1 MGLLDRAVDKLKAE
15 QGEIPLA
22 PAARQGA
29 AKGPA
34 AKRSTDAAT
43 APQEPVAAEAGEW
56 VHGGGADLE
65 LAELAKRGF
74 IVPGYPSDG
83 VLLDEYRRIKRQ
95 ILFKAAV
102 DQTDAEH
109 QLHSNL
115 VMITSAI
122 DGEGKTF
129 VSTNLAFSIS
139 QEVDHTVLMIDADVV
154 RRGASRLLGLERHL
168 GLIDYLEEE
177 VDDIASLF
185 VQPKGVDNLRILPAG
200 TPNKHVNELLAS
212 ERMRELM
219 EELAVQDR
227 ERVVLLDT
235 PPLLMTSEAHV
246 IAQLVGQVALVVRA
260 DKTPQHHVEN
270 ALGYMEPDRFAGLIL
285 NGASRNLAQDGYA
298 DYYYGDD

>member
-15 QGEIPLA
+15 HGSV
-22 PAARQGA
+22 PAARSGA
-29 AKGPA
+29 EKASAPKQS
-34 AKRSTDAAT
+34 RDAVD
-43 APQEPVAAEAGEW
+43 APRAPVAADSVEW
-56 VHGGGADLE
+56 VHGGVIDLE
-65 LAELAKRGF
+65 LGELAKRGF
-74 IVPGYPSDG
+74 VVPNYPSDG

-95 ILFKAAV
+95 LLFKAAV
-102 DQTDAEH
+102 EQADTEH
-109 QLHSNL
+109 PLPGNL

-139 QEVDHTVLMIDADVV
+139 QEMDWTVLLIDADVV
-154 RRGASRLLGLERHL
+154 RRGASRLLGLEEHL
-168 GLIDYLEEE
+168 GLIDYLEGD

-185 VQPKGVDNLRILPAG
+185 VQPKGLDNLRILPAG

-212 ERMRELM
+212 ERMRDLM
-219 EELAVQDR
+219 EELAQQDP
-227 ERVVLLDT
+227 ERVVLLDS
-235 PPLLMTSEAHV
+235 PPILMTSEAHV

-260 DKTPQHHVEN
+260 DETAQHHVEN